1 MFSPKLIRLLQPL
14 NGHQWNRLERF
25 VASPYFNDKEELCS
39 LLALLRASLQQ
50 SSSLKR
56 LDKHY
61 VWNGLFPEDT
71 YNDLQLRRMSSDLI
85 QLIYAFL
92 SLEARGESPLA
103 VNNDLLKVLIEH
115 RAWKKHFAG
124 MVKKQEGI
132 LARRQRMSADLQYEA
147 FRFRRLHH
155 RFEESTRPKQVGLD
169 NLVDSDARLDRFYIL
184 EKLRNYADLV
194 GYRSFYAK
202 RAELHFPE
210 ALEAFIAG
218 HEALEQPLPRAYWLV
233 VQMLTRGREGDTYFQ
248 QLRELI
254 QEKRAHFPLKDLRT
268 LYVHLYNYLVILKI
282 NPGESAGYKKL
293 FELYQ
298 FALDGEILFV
308 GGKLQFQTYKNI
320 VSTALHVKAFDWV
333 EAFIQAYTPCLPQ
346 VHQKN
351 ALTYNLAK
359 LHFHRGE
366 YGQVIDQLRQV
377 EYEDVVYALGS
388 RLMLLKTYY
397 ELDEHLSL
405 DSLLDSFR
413 IYLRRSSKVAR
424 ETRRQYQNLIR
435 FVKRLIALPPGK
447 SRKLDALAVE
457 VQDCKALAAKDWLLE
472 KLREWDP
479 GLALAPVPEEGTEAQ
494 G

>member
-1 MFSPKLIRLLQPL
+1 MFSPKLVQLLEPL

-25 VASPYFNDKEELCS
+25 VASPYFNEKEELCS
-39 LLALLRASLQQ
+39 LLALLKEAFQQ
-50 SSSLKR
+50 PALVKR
-56 LDKHY
+56 FDKHY
-61 VWNGLFPEDT
+61 VWDRLFPEDA
-71 YNDLQLRRMSSDLI
+71 YNDLQLRRLSSDLI

-92 SLEARGESPLA
+92 SLEVRKESPLT
-103 VNNDLLKVLIEH
+103 VNNDLLKALIEH
-115 RAWKKHFAG
+115 RSWKKHFAG
-124 MVKKQEGI
+124 VVKKQEGI
-132 LARRQRMSADLQYEA
+132 LAKCRRMSADLRYEA

-155 RFEESTRPKQVGLD
+155 RFEESTRPKKVGLD
-169 NLVDSDARLDRFYIL
+169 NLAGSDAQLDRFYIL

-210 ALEAFIAG
+210 SLEAFIAG
-218 HEALEQPLPRAYWLV
+218 HEALDQPLLRAYWLV
-233 VQMLTRGREGDTYFQ
+233 VQMLTREREGDTHFQ
-248 QLRELI
+248 ELRELI

-298 FALDGEILFV
+298 FALDGELLFV
-308 GGKLQFQTYKNI
+308 SGKLQFQTYKNI

-366 YGQVIDQLRQV
+366 YEQVIDQLRQV

-397 ELDEHLSL
+397 ELDEYLSL

-413 IYLRRSSKVAR
+413 IYLRRSSKVGAGAPCDSLDLCVLC
-424 ETRRQYQNLIR
+424 NGLS
-435 FVKRLIALPPGK
+435 ALPPGK
-447 SRKLDALAVE
+447 WRKLESLAVE
-457 VQDCKALAAKDWLLE
+457 VQEGKALAAKDWLLE
-472 KLREWDP
+472 KLRECDP
-479 GLALAPVPEEGTEAQ
+479 GLAVEPEVEGEMEAE